1 MPIILLQ
8 IDRLT
13 VINCHIN
20 LRVLHSLLSKA
31 RLFEKK
37 IRFLYQFKV
46 VFSNGYERRVCNS
59 WLKFLAVVRTYL
71 ISCPLNDPQILEN
84 PTPMSG
90 YAKVPLPAS
99 GEGLGVGFC
108 NLLDII

>member
-8 IDRLT
+8 DDRLT
-13 VINCHIN
+13 VINCNIN

-46 VFSNGYERRVCNS
+46 VFRNGYLSGVKPHPNE
-59 WLKFLAVVRTYL
+59 WLRQSSPPRLR
-71 ISCPLNDPQILEN
+71 
-84 PTPMSG
+84 
-90 YAKVPLPAS
+90 
-99 GEGLGVGFC
+99 
-108 NLLDII
+108 